1 MREGAELR
9 VQYDAA
15 GEIRKIDYI
24 SEQQTTAIEVMDETP
39 EQIAEAIASVDIRTL
54 PAFSY
59 AEELEAIEA
68 MGYEMRTQGFAGTQ
82 PQASPDRDTI
92 LKLAQKEVAE
102 KGFNMFTVSYDE
114 GTRMWKVECMYSS
127 NSEPYEVIY
136 LDSTGIPKLHAVRPP
151 REDYTTEGLPKPQQ
165 WKVLQ

>member
-1 MREGAELR
+1 MIEHGA
-9 VQYDAA
+9 AA
-15 GEIRKIDYI
+15 KSSG
-24 SEQQTTAIEVMDETP
+24 
-39 EQIAEAIASVDIRTL
+39 
-54 PAFSY
+54 
-59 AEELEAIEA
+59 
-68 MGYEMRTQGFAGTQ
+68 
-82 PQASPDRDTI
+82 ASPDRDTI
-92 LKLAQKEVAE
+92 LKQAQKEVAE
-102 KGFNMFTVSYDE
+102 KGFNVFTVSYDE

>member
-1 MREGAELR
+1 
-9 VQYDAA
+9 
-15 GEIRKIDYI
+15 
-24 SEQQTTAIEVMDETP
+24 MDENKELVETM
-39 EQIAEAIASVDIRTL
+39 ED
-54 PAFSY
+54 Y

-92 LKLAQKEVAE
+92 LKLAQKEVAG
-102 KGFNMFTVSYDE
+102 KDFNVFTVSYDE